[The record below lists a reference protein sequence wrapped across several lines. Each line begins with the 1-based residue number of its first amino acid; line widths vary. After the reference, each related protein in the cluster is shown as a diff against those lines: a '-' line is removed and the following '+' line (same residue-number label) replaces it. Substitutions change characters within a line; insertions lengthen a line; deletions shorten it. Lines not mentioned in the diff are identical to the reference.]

1 MNANVGRTDKIVRL
15 VLAAAA
21 VVVSLLIGLTSVLGI
36 VLLIVAAILAVT
48 AFTGFC
54 PIYRVLGMR
63 TDDKRAEA
71 DAL

>member
-48 AFTGFC
+48 AFAGFC
-54 PIYRVLGMR
+54 PIYRVLGMS
-63 TDDKRAEA
+63 TDDKRAGA

>member
-1 MNANVGRTDKIVRL
+1 MNPNVGRTDKIVRL

-36 VLLIVAAILAVT
+36 VLLVVAAILAVT

-54 PIYRVLGMR
+54 PIYRALGMS